1 MGTYVSCR
9 LFVNACQSTSSTSG
23 GVIVCSFWRPI
34 RAMSLL
40 KSPHSMCVWCGWFVI
55 CWVMFCWIIG
65 MDRMSSSCDGI

>member
-9 LFVNACQSTSSTSG
+9 LSVNARQFMSSISG

-40 KSPHSMCVWCGWFVI
+40 KSPHNMCVWCG
-55 CWVMFCWIIG
+55 
-65 MDRMSSSCDGI
+65 